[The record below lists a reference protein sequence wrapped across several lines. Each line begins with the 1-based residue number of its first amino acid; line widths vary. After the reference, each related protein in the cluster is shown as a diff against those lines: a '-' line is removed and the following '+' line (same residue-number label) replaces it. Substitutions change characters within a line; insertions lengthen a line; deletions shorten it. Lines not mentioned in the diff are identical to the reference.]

1 MVSEICNYS
10 INNID
15 LQRKLLKAT
24 KGENMTKKISII
36 ILVMAMLLAV
46 GGFTTSTAVSAKNK
60 KVKCLGTYK
69 ITAYCGCRSCSG
81 SWGNRTAS
89 GRRARQGR
97 TISVDRRKIKLG
109 TKVRINGHVYVAE
122 DTGSKVRGKHIDMYF
137 SSHHRVRRF
146 GKKYLKVYKIE

>member
-1 MVSEICNYS
+1 M
-10 INNID
+10 
-15 LQRKLLKAT
+15 K
-24 KGENMTKKISII
+24 KKISMIA
-36 ILVMAMLLAV
+36 LLMALLITV
-46 GGFTTSTAVSAKNK
+46 GGLTSSVSAKSK

-81 SWGNRTAS
+81 GWGNRTAS
-89 GRRARQGR
+89 GRRAKAGR

-109 TKVRINGHVYVAE
+109 SKVRIGGHTYVAE

-137 SSHHRVRRF
+137 SSHHRVRKF